1 MGGFEPGHHR
11 GKHQEVPIELLDSQQ
26 ITSLLLSEKQCP
38 PHIQIKK
45 RFFLLDKSKSR
56 NLSSQKQLVPNLN
69 LSSLSGL
76 GVPSVSLSTKLDSCV
91 YYSMEKYHKQITE
104 KQIRACL
111 ISCNLL
117 PTELF
122 AFKFN
127 RDIIYI
133 FKLSSFSWLAVLS
146 FWVHAEHF
154 KKNTIYFWH
163 TKTQIYCPKQSPED
177 RPARNIKNLELKH
190 VLLINYYF
198 LNLSTKK
205 RVSCLLV
212 MNSHDTKHIH
222 YTK

>member
-1 MGGFEPGHHR
+1 MSPTHPN
-11 GKHQEVPIELLDSQQ
+11 QE
-26 ITSLLLSEKQCP
+26 
-38 PHIQIKK
+38 KK
-45 RFFLLDKSKSR
+45 KKLLDKSKSR
-56 NLSSQKQLVPNLN
+56 NLSSLKQPVPNLN
-69 LSSLSGL
+69 QSSLSGL

-91 YYSMEKYHKQITE
+91 YYLMEKYHKQITE

-146 FWVHAEHF
+146 FWVHAKYF

-163 TKTQIYCPKQSPED
+163 TKTQINCPKQSPED
-177 RPARNIKNLELKH
+177 RPARNIKNLELKC
-190 VLLINYYF
+190 VLLINYDF
-198 LNLSTKK
+198 LNLSIKK
-205 RVSCLLV
+205 ECPAC
-212 MNSHDTKHIH
+212 
-222 YTK
+222 